1 LNALTGSLIGESIM
15 KRILIASLLTATT
28 ALPVATFAQ
37 SGVTRAQVRAE
48 QLELQQAGYRGT
60 TSDATYPSELLAAE
74 QRSAARNAS
83 RASGAANSGSGP
95 AKSGSSSSGG
105 RAAPAQE
112 IPGFHSIY
120 FGS

>member
-1 LNALTGSLIGESIM
+1 M

-28 ALPVATFAQ
+28 ALPVAAFAQ

-48 QLELQQAGYRGT
+48 LLELQQAGYRGT
-60 TSDATYPSELLAAE
+60 TSDAKYPSELLVAE

-83 RASGAANSGSGP
+83 RASSAANSGSGP
-95 AKSGSSSSGG
+95 AMSGSSSSGG

-112 IPGFHSIY
+112 IPGLR
-120 FGS
+120 

>member
-1 LNALTGSLIGESIM
+1 M

-28 ALPVATFAQ
+28 ALPVAVFAQ

-74 QRSAARNAS
+74 QRVAARNAS
-83 RASGAANSGSGP
+83 QASGAANSGSGP
-95 AKSGSSSSGG
+95 ATSGSSSSGG
-105 RAAPAQE
+105 RTAPPQE
-112 IPGFHSIY
+112 VPGFHSIY